1 MLLHARGEDVLRVKG
16 LLNVG
21 EEGPVVLNG
30 VQHIIHPPQHLD
42 GWPGEDHSS
51 QITFITRTI
60 EPQAILNSL
69 RVFQH
74 VLALSEADFITR

>member
-1 MLLHARGEDVLRVKG
+1 VKG

-42 GWPGEDHSS
+42 RWPGEDHSS
-51 QITFITRTI
+51 RIIFITRAI

-69 RVFQH
+69 QVFQYI
-74 VLALSEADFITR
+74 LAISEADSLTR